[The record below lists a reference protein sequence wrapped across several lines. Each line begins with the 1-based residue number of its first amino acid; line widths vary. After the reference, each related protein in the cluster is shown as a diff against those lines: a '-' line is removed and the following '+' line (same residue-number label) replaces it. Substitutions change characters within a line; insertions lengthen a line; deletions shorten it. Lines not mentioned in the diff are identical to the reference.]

1 MVKKSGL
8 PEYGE
13 NVLITVKSITP
24 NSALCSLDEYK
35 GIEGMI
41 HVSEVSGKWVK
52 DIKKYVKVGKQYV
65 AKVINVD
72 EAKKFVLLSLKRLSK
87 KEKETKMNE
96 LKKEQKSEKILA
108 LFARKKNISLEKA
121 YELVGFK
128 LQEIY
133 GDMYEAFEYALK
145 QPEHLIKNGISKD
158 IVDDL
163 IEAAQEFIK
172 KKEVDIKAEIRLKFF
187 GPNGIERIK
196 QVLIEINNKYKL
208 NIKYVSAPK
217 YLVVLRTNNPKTAQK
232 ELSRILSEELAKIK
246 DGEAEFEILGREN
259 E

>member
-1 MVKKSGL
+1 MVKKTGM

-13 NVLITVKSITP
+13 NVLVTVKNITP

-41 HVSEVSGKWVK
+41 HVSEVAGKWVK

-72 EAKKFVLLSLKRLSK
+72 EDKNFVFLSLKRLSK
-87 KEKETKMNE
+87 REKEQKMDE
-96 LKKEQKSEKILA
+96 IKKEQKSEKILN
-108 LFARKKNISLEKA
+108 LFAKKKGISLEKA

-133 GDMYEAFEYALK
+133 GDMYEGFEYALK
-145 QPEHLIKNGISKD
+145 QPEHLVKNGISEEQVKE
-158 IVDDL
+158 L
-163 IEAAQEFIK
+163 AEAAQEFIK
-172 KKEVDIKAEIRLKFF
+172 KKEVEIKAEIRLKFF
-187 GPNGIERIK
+187 TPNGIEKIRQLLLEIK
-196 QVLIEINNKYKL
+196 NKYNL

-217 YLVVLRTNNPKTAQK
+217 YLIELKTNNPKQAQK
-232 ELSRILSEELAKIK
+232 ELGKILSEELGKIK
-246 DGEAEFEILGREN
+246 DGESEFEIIGREN